1 MQFSKINKT
10 SFAAGVGSAVLIGA
24 AFVPGMVGAQTTE
37 ATPTTTAQ
45 AAIEGVEGVDC
56 GPRLGGVGV
65 RVSEDLATALGVT
78 VEELQAAA
86 ESVRETYAD
95 TERPDTEEERD
106 ALRAELQAA
115 FAAALGVS
123 VDDLEAAK
131 AALEAEHQTE
141 AIARVNEKVAEGRL
155 TQEQADAIIERIESR
170 ERPLLDGWPRRGGF
184 GGRDFGGF
192 GRFGRFGAAGASDTT
207 PVVTPDA

>member
-10 SFAAGVGSAVLIGA
+10 SFVAGVGSAVLLGA
-24 AFVPGMVGAQTTE
+24 ALAPGLVGAQATD
-37 ATPTTTAQ
+37 ATPATTAE
-45 AAIEGVEGVDC
+45 ASVDGNDC
-56 GPRLGGVGV
+56 GPRLGGIGV
-65 RVSEDLATALGVT
+65 HVSEDLAAALGVT

-86 ESVRETYAD
+86 ESVRETFAD
-95 TERPDTEEERD
+95 TEHPATEEARD
-106 ALRAELQAA
+106 ALHAELQAA
-115 FAAALGVS
+115 FAAALGIS

-131 AALEAEHQTE
+131 AALQAEHQAE